1 MSKVDKLY
9 ISIYNDV
16 YGALLNKD
24 ASEYIRLYY
33 DCDMTLAEIAEIYS
47 VTRQAVH
54 EILAK
59 SVKALE
65 NFEAVMG
72 LVSAKKALSGLV
84 SEMRERGENI
94 SADRLE
100 SIVGKDILE

>member
-9 ISIYNDV
+9 ISTYNDV
-16 YGALLNKD
+16 YGELLNKD
-24 ASEYIRLYY
+24 ASEYVRLYY

-59 SVKALE
+59 TVKSLE

-72 LVSAKKALSGLV
+72 LVSTKKALGGLV
-84 SEMRERGENI
+84 VEMRERGENI

-100 SIVGKDILE
+100 GIVGKDILE